1 MNNELKYEIE
11 LLEYEQKML
20 LRFEI
25 SLREAKT
32 ENDKKAAKKII
43 KDSKQFIKNQSQM
56 VADMQRPNSQLNPL
70 FQSILNSYLL

>member
-43 KDSKQFIKNQSQM
+43 KDSKQFIKNQSQR